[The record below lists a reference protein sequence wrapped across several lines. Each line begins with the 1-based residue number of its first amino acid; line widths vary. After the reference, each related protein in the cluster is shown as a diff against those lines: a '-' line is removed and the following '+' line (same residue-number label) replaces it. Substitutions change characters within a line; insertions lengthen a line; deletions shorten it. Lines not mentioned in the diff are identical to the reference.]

1 MPLTQ
6 TVPPAIEPITL
17 TEAKLQARVIDNAE
31 DALLNLM
38 IGSARR
44 YAEAYCGRSFIT
56 QQWRLTLDSFPGPWM
71 FGVPYGK
78 TFSLPAHAIQV
89 ERSPLQSVQAITY
102 RDMQGVWQ
110 TMLATDYVVDL
121 TSPVGRVVPVF
132 GVIWPITQPQIAS
145 VRVDFTAGYGA
156 LATDVPEGIRQWL
169 LIRVAGLYENR
180 EEVAAQRYTVQPVA
194 FIDRLLDPYVVQ
206 LA

>member
-6 TVPPAIEPITL
+6 TVAPAIEPITL
-17 TEAKLQARVIDNAE
+17 TEAKLQARVIDNSE
-31 DALLNLM
+31 DALLTLM

-56 QQWRLTLDSFPGPWM
+56 QQWRLTLDSFPGPWT
-71 FGVPYGK
+71 FGVRYGK

-89 ERSPLQSVQAITY
+89 ERSPVQSVQAITY

-110 TMLATDYVVDL
+110 TMPPTDYVVDIA
-121 TSPVGRVVPVF
+121 SPVGRIVPVF

-145 VRVDFTAGYGA
+145 VRVDFTAGYGS
-156 LATDVPEGIRQWL
+156 LVSDVPEGIRQWL

>member
-6 TVPPAIEPITL
+6 TVAPAIEPITL
-17 TEAKLQARVIDNAE
+17 AEAKLQARVIDSAE
-31 DALLNLM
+31 DALLSLM

-44 YAEAYCGRSFIT
+44 YAEAHCGRSFIT
-56 QQWRLTLDSFPGPWM
+56 QQWRLTLDSFPGPWA
-71 FGVPYGK
+71 FGALHGK
-78 TFSLPAHAIQV
+78 TFSLPGHAIQV

-102 RDMQGVWQ
+102 RDMQGAWQ
-110 TMLATDYVVDL
+110 TMPSTDYVVDT
-121 TSPVGRVVPVF
+121 TSPVGRIVPVF
-132 GVIWPITQPQIAS
+132 GVTWPITQPQIAS

-156 LATDVPEGIRQWL
+156 LAADVPEGIRQWL

>member
-6 TVPPAIEPITL
+6 TVPPSLEPISL
-17 TEAKLQARVIDNAE
+17 AEAKLQARVIDDAE
-31 DALLNLM
+31 DALLTLM

-44 YAEAYCGRSFIT
+44 YAEAYCNRSFIT
-56 QQWRLTLDSFPGPWM
+56 QQWRLTLDGFPGPWA
-71 FGVPYGK
+71 FGSLHRK
-78 TFSLPAHAIQV
+78 TFSLPGLAIQV
-89 ERSPLQSVQAITY
+89 ERGPVQSVQAITY
-102 RDMQGVWQ
+102 RDMQGTWQ
-110 TMLATDYVVDL
+110 TMPGADYVVDL
-121 TSPVGRVVPVF
+121 TSPVGRIVPVF

-156 LATDVPEGIRQWL
+156 LAADVPEGIRQWL
-169 LIRVAGLYENR
+169 LIRVAGLYEHR
-180 EEVAAQRYTVQPVA
+180 EEVAAQRYTLQPVA